1 MAVYLSP
8 SRHSMPALPS
18 LQLLSSSFKTCRFTK
33 ISPTIFLNQ
42 KLREHD
48 SGALMGRSNKIL
60 AIKTVSGNAY
70 GHSINMTC
78 SWTSLVVKCWRIR
91 LPMQGTWIRSLV
103 RERSHMLWS
112 NEGQAATPELVPSRA
127 HCCDEGSCLPQWRSH
142 VLQLRPDQPHKGT
155 KKSSFFFFLKKDY
168 LFIWMKQKIKIIP
181 KQHLPRIKLLA
192 RLPDLHFTLGHGD
205 RTEVGTGK
213 PPCCSG
219 STFSGLSPKTCL
231 SEWLRREGL
240 HAVHLPA
247 DPWVTVSHTPCEP
260 PFISCP
266 VMFASEMLEEI
277 RHPATVSSAVC
288 STARVSN

>member
-1 MAVYLSP
+1 MRMATPSIWLVQGLPWWLSAEESAFQCRGRGFHP
-8 SRHSMPALPS
+8 WSGRDPTSCGAMKAKL
-18 LQLLSSSFKTCRFTK
+18 LLLSSCPLEPTAVTK
-33 ISPTIFLNQ
+33 DAACHSEGPMCCNWDLTS
-42 KLREHD
+42 R
-48 SGALMGRSNKIL
+48 
-60 AIKTVSGNAY
+60 IKEQRN
-70 GHSINMTC
+70 H
-78 SWTSLVVKCWRIR
+78 L
-91 LPMQGTWIRSLV
+91 
-103 RERSHMLWS
+103 
-112 NEGQAATPELVPSRA
+112 
-127 HCCDEGSCLPQWRSH
+127 
-142 VLQLRPDQPHKGT
+142 
-155 KKSSFFFFLKKDY
+155 FFFLKKDY
-168 LFIWMKQKIKIIP
+168 LFIRMKQKIKIIP
-181 KQHLPRIKLLA
+181 RQHLPRIKLLA

-266 VMFASEMLEEI
+266 MMFASEMLEEI